1 MWASVVISQKS
12 QEKITCAGFTIPR
25 DSVDDTLYKKIKSRF
40 LTELPRFQSKPLPS
54 MPSANSAAIKPGYIF
69 LEVPGR
75 MLSTNPTEQERTI
88 SEDTR
93 DKLFPQNLLSRYR
106 CRSIFWTWPPR
117 DPKWENKVSENFL
130 LGSFSNESVKKAIS
144 LLRKT
149 TTLHVYHAFFGTFL
163 RRHCTTTTWHYL
175 TWRFME
181 DVKKRRRI
189 FLLFLNFSAVP
200 KKSTP
205 GKFAYIWQFQQ
216 IGINATKFE
225 KTRIHFKINVFTTL
239 VVGDA
244 KNKVDGWSFKIV
256 LGGCL
261 AFRKSFWKIKR
272 IESKWNTTFRVV
284 SVENFREQRKVWFR
298 VPFLQSHLWY
308 KFQPFAAVFGNVTD

>member
-1 MWASVVISQKS
+1 MWASVVIGHKKPRENHLLWFYDTRRLCWRYSVQ
-12 QEKITCAGFTIPR
+12 KITST
-25 DSVDDTLYKKIKSRF
+25 F

-54 MPSANSAAIKPGYIF
+54 MLSANSAQRQLNLGTFSLRYLTACYPPIPPSKN
-69 LEVPGR
+69 GR
-75 MLSTNPTEQERTI
+75 YQRTSETNCFFKISCLVTVVVVYFELGHQRILSGKTKCQKT
-88 SEDTR
+88 S
-93 DKLFPQNLLSRYR
+93 S
-106 CRSIFWTWPPR
+106 
-117 DPKWENKVSENFL
+117 
-130 LGSFSNESVKKAIS
+130 IS

-163 RRHCTTTTWHYL
+163 RRHYTTTTWHYL
-175 TWRFME
+175 TWLFME
-181 DVKKRRRI
+181 DVKKGRRI
-189 FLLFLNFSAVP
+189 FFLFLNFSAVP

-225 KTRIHFKINVFTTL
+225 KTRIYFQIDVFTTL
-239 VVGDA
+239 LVGDA
-244 KNKVDGWSFKIV
+244 KNKVEGWSFKII

-261 AFRKSFWKIKR
+261 SFTKSFCKIKR
-272 IESKWNTTFRVV
+272 IENKWNTNFRVV

-308 KFQPFAAVFGNVTD
+308 QFQPFAAVFGNVTN